1 MARKPARPRPVD
13 AAILRLMAL
22 VAKGVAPHR
31 MAREVE
37 IIAGEWADAPEAD
50 PAEVRDRLDQ
60 LRELIAAGVADAEDQ
75 ASDVDTSEPGRGEA
89 GRRHARR
96 AAGDAGSDD
105 AGAGGGLKQIAAGRN
120 RPCYPRRMSG

>member
-1 MARKPARPRPVD
+1 MARKPSRPRPVD

-50 PAEVRDRLDQ
+50 PSEVRDRLDQ
-60 LRELIAAGVADAEDQ
+60 LRELIAAGVADAEEQ
-75 ASDVDTSEPGRGEA
+75 VSDVDTSEPAAVKQAAATLAALRATQDATARALEA
-89 GRRHARR
+89 A
-96 AAGDAGSDD
+96 
-105 AGAGGGLKQIAAGRN
+105 
-120 RPCYPRRMSG
+120 